1 MFYYACLLVDNL
13 FIKRT
18 VCITCRDDISSGSK
32 TCSKCPNDKPQR
44 LALVFDAMQ
53 ELMFTRTYDRLFT
66 IINSYR
72 EMFTQRTLDTETND
86 IVYNRNY
93 KTLCD
98 SIDYP
103 FISIILHLDGISL
116 SKSNKQPMWILSC
129 SIVELPP
136 VVRNHRQNNLIL
148 SIWIGKQQPDIEL
161 WLRQTFNQLTYLKS
175 RGKYTF

>member
-1 MFYYACLLVDNL
+1 VNTCLPGNLLIRFSSTAKMFYYACLLVDNL

-72 EMFTQRTLDTETND
+72 EMFTQRSLDTETND
-86 IVYNRNY
+86 I
-93 KTLCD
+93 
-98 SIDYP
+98 
-103 FISIILHLDGISL
+103 DGISL